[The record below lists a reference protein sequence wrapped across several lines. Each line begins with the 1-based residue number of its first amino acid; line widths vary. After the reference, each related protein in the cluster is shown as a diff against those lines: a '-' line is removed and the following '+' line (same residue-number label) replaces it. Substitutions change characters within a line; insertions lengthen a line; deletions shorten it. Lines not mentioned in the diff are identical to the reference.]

1 MVDQAAKTNQEGWWL
16 PTFSR
21 ASQNVV
27 VAATLLDTLPESST
41 SGVGEVYQRL
51 KNILSHIKAEGGG
64 QWVTQEALEA

>member
-1 MVDQAAKTNQEGWWL
+1 
-16 PTFSR
+16 
-21 ASQNVV
+21 VV

-64 QWVTQEALEA
+64 AVGHPGSSRGMNGLLTDMIFCP